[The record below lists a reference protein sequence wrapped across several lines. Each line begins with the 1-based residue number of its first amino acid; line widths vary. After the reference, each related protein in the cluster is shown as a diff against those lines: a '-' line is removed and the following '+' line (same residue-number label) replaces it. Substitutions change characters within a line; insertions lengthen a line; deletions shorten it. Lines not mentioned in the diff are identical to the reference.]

1 MKKALAAYAFSA
13 VAFLAIDAVWLS
25 TMGDVLYRPIL
36 GDLLAP
42 TFRIEPAVAFY
53 FIYIGGITLLATL
66 PALREASWRKAAIN
80 GAILGFVAYATYDLT
95 NQATL
100 RTWSTMIT
108 VIDIAWG
115 TFLTCSAAI
124 AGYFGSRLLVK

>member
-1 MKKALAAYAFSA
+1 MRKALAAFGCSA

-25 TMGDVLYRPIL
+25 NMGDLLYRPIL

-42 TFRIEPAVAFY
+42 AFRIGPAVAFY
-53 FIYIGGITLLATL
+53 LIYIGGITLLATL
-66 PALREASWRKAAIN
+66 PALRESSWRKAAIN

-108 VIDIAWG
+108 VLDMAWG
-115 TFLTCSAAI
+115 TFLTCSAAL